1 MGRIAAMSALGQ
13 KRTYATQQAVS
24 ALSLMATAKADK
36 TVMSALPPCVDGS
49 ELARTFLN
57 VCSIGRCSHVFG
69 LLARHVGPLAIMP
82 CADQVP
88 INSPHSRMRGGK
100 WVVLIARST
109 GSALRAV
116 CPFQPSHHAGWPA
129 RSRLRRKRDGL
140 LVAFALGHHGPG
152 HPCDLVGKRN
162 GGDLGGPTRQ

>member
-1 MGRIAAMSALGQ
+1 MPLWA
-13 KRTYATQQAVS
+13 YAVQY
-24 ALSLMATAKADK
+24 
-36 TVMSALPPCVDGS
+36 VMSALPPCVDGS

-82 CADQVP
+82 CADQVA

-129 RSRLRRKRDGL
+129 RSGLSRRRDGL

-162 GGDLGGPTRQ
+162 GGDLVGRRANNAVSQGRCLVP